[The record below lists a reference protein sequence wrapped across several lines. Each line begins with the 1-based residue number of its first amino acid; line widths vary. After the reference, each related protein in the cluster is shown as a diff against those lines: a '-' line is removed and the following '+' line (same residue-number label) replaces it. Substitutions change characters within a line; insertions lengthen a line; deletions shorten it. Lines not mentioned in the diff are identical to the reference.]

1 MSKLNETTQQIL
13 SYIAVAGVL
22 AVMIT
27 APYVLVGIARLYASA
42 KKISPEQ
49 AKIRRIAQALA
60 AAKRSKLI
68 IISEKSDGKF
78 LVELSEKGKRRVKE
92 IEYEDL
98 RIPAPKT
105 WDGKWRIVIFD
116 IPHAFHKSIR
126 NAFTTRLKRLGF
138 CLLQKSVWVHPYPC
152 ENEIRFLAEFFRIS
166 RFVHIIVADSLTND
180 VKLHRHFQLA

>member
-49 AKIRRIAQALA
+49 TKVRRIAQALA

-78 LVELSEKGKRRVKE
+78 LVELSEKGKRRVRE
-92 IEYEDL
+92 VEYENL
-98 RIPAPKT
+98 QIPILKT

-116 IPHAFHKSIR
+116 IPNTLQKSIR
-126 NAFTTRLKRLGF
+126 NAFTTKLKKLGF

-152 ENEIRFLAEFFRIS
+152 ENEIRFLAEFFHVAL
-166 RFVHIIVADSLTND
+166 FVHIIVADSLTND
-180 VKLHRHFQLA
+180 VKLHRHFQLS